1 MSRSYVREQASL
13 KGWDGQQWVC
23 INELIDR
30 ESKWD
35 NTADN
40 SKSSAYGL
48 FQMLKTPIGLSVG
61 EQTERG
67 LRYIEHRYTT
77 PCEALRHH
85 NRRNWY

>member
-1 MSRSYVREQASL
+1 ML
-13 KGWDGQQWVC
+13 IKGWDGKQWVC

-30 ESKWD
+30 ESKWS
-35 NTADN
+35 NIADN
-40 SKSSAYGL
+40 PKSSAYGL
-48 FQMLKTPIGLSVG
+48 FQMLKTPIGLSVS

-67 LRYIEHRYTT
+67 LRYIEHRYDT